1 MATITNTSG
10 KRFRSNTLYLL
21 PGDSEKVTTTHAL
34 CYAGVNGL
42 NLEFDAE
49 DSFDGIGEG
58 LLKSIKKNLAV
69 DDLSTLLPTK
79 KSSLSLGRGRK
90 KAAKVEEPETP
101 VEESE
106 ELPSED
112 SE

>member
-1 MATITNTSG
+1 M
-10 KRFRSNTLYLL
+10 

-49 DSFDGIGEG
+49 DSFDGISEG

-69 DDLSTLLPTK
+69 DDLSTLLPK
-79 KSSLSLGRGRK
+79 KKGGLSLGRGRK
-90 KAAKVEEPETP
+90 KTPKVEAP

-106 ELPSED
+106 ESPSED